1 MEGVCEAEQE
11 PVSAKSSPES
21 GKEVILQFL
30 PGVLGCQFLFR
41 NSWTVPCQQVIQT
54 GLIWGA
60 DVSGEGLCKGQAVA
74 RLLALGAAESE
85 YMLQG
90 ECGQSWKGQLGW
102 CEIGLDVYI
111 CLYLKLQPH
120 NLFLCCFKKFHYL
133 LQYKPKFKL
142 MPTH

>member
-1 MEGVCEAEQE
+1 MQKVVLRVEKRLSFGSFQVFWD
-11 PVSAKSSPES
+11 VSFCS
-21 GKEVILQFL
+21 GT
-30 PGVLGCQFLFR
+30 PG
-41 NSWTVPCQQVIQT
+41 TVPCQQVIQT

-120 NLFLCCFKKFHYL
+120 NLFLCCF
-133 LQYKPKFKL
+133 
-142 MPTH
+142 